1 MYAWFYLNCYVI
13 NKHYVDKWEEDE
25 EFEIGQSLYF
35 DQKIDFE
42 KLGMYNTIYQYD
54 GQAFTIAGRRN

>member
-1 MYAWFYLNCYVI
+1 MKNLRLDN
-13 NKHYVDKWEEDE
+13 
-25 EFEIGQSLYF
+25 QYF

-54 GQAFTIAGRRN
+54 GQALLLAV